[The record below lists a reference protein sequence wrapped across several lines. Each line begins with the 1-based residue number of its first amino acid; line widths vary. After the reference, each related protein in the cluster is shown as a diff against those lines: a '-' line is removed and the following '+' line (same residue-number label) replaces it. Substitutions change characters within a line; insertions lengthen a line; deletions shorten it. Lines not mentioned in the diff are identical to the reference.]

1 MRLSFQSD
9 KISKGLVG
17 LMEIGVAVKHK
28 GDKEPEVSELSQRPS
43 NYGQECSIQLPRVLQ

>member
-1 MRLSFQSD
+1 MIKL
-9 KISKGLVG
+9 SKGLVG

-43 NYGQECSIQLPRVLQ
+43 SYGQECSIQLPQVLQ

>member
-1 MRLSFQSD
+1 MIKL
-9 KISKGLVG
+9 SKGLVG

-43 NYGQECSIQLPRVLQ
+43 SYGQECLIHLPQVLQ